1 MAQEYTVEQLNHGRK
16 VYDFMRWDY
25 WAFGISGLLL
35 IAAIVIM
42 GVRGFNWGLDF
53 TGGTVIEITLEKPAE
68 IDVMRDALQKA
79 GFEEPMLQNF
89 GSSHDIMVRM
99 PPAEGETGGQVLG
112 SQVLK
117 VINESTNQNAAVKR
131 IEFVGPS
138 VGADLAQTG
147 AMALMAALLSILVY
161 VGFRFEWR
169 LAAGVVIALAHDVII
184 TLGILS
190 LFHIE
195 IDLTIVASLMSV
207 IGYSLNDSIVVSD
220 RIREN
225 FRKIR
230 RGTPYEIFNV
240 SLTQTLHRTLI
251 TSGTTLMV
259 ILMLYLFGG
268 PVLEGFSLTMLIGVS
283 IGTASSIYVASALAL
298 KLGMKREHML
308 QQKVEKEGAPYEIFN
323 VSLTQTLHRTLITS
337 GTTLMVILMLY
348 LFGGP
353 VLEGFS
359 LTMLIGVSIGTASSI
374 YVASALALKLGMKRE
389 HMLQQKVEKEGADQ
403 PSILP

>member
-1 MAQEYTVEQLNHGRK
+1 MHCK
-16 VYDFMRWDY
+16 
-25 WAFGISGLLL
+25 
-35 IAAIVIM
+35 
-42 GVRGFNWGLDF
+42 
-53 TGGTVIEITLEKPAE
+53 KP
-68 IDVMRDALQKA
+68 VLKA
-79 GFEEPMLQNF
+79 NVLQNF

-147 AMALMAALLSILVY
+147 AMALMAALLSILCCY

-225 FRKIR
+225 FRQDPWRVRLTK
-230 RGTPYEIFNV
+230 
-240 SLTQTLHRTLI
+240 SLTC
-251 TSGTTLMV
+251 
-259 ILMLYLFGG
+259 
-268 PVLEGFSLTMLIGVS
+268 P
-283 IGTASSIYVASALAL
+283 
-298 KLGMKREHML
+298 
-308 QQKVEKEGAPYEIFN
+308 
-323 VSLTQTLHRTLITS
+323 
-337 GTTLMVILMLY
+337 
-348 LFGGP
+348 
-353 VLEGFS
+353 
-359 LTMLIGVSIGTASSI
+359 
-374 YVASALALKLGMKRE
+374 
-389 HMLQQKVEKEGADQ
+389 
-403 PSILP
+403 

>member
-16 VYDFMRWDY
+16 VWDFMRWDY
-25 WAFGISGLLL
+25 WAFGISGFLL
-35 IAAIVIM
+35 ILSIVIM
-42 GVRGFNWGLDF
+42 GVKGFNWGLDF
-53 TGGTVIEITLEKPAE
+53 TGGTVIEITLEKPV
-68 IDVMRDALQKA
+68 DMDQMRESLQKA
-79 GFEEPMLQNF
+79 GFEEPLLQNF
-89 GSSHDIMVRM
+89 DIMVRM
-99 PPAEGETGGQVLG
+99 PPVHDANGSQELG
-112 SQVLK
+112 SKVVQ
-117 VINESTNQNAAVKR
+117 VINETTSQDATVKR

-147 AMALMAALLSILVY
+147 AMALLVALISILIY

-169 LAAGVVIALAHDVII
+169 LAAGVVIALAHDVVI
-184 TLGILS
+184 TMGILS

-259 ILMLYLFGG
+259 ILMLFLFGG

-298 KLGMKREHML
+298 KLGMKREH
-308 QQKVEKEGAPYEIFN
+308 
-323 VSLTQTLHRTLITS
+323 LI
-337 GTTLMVILMLY
+337 
-348 LFGGP
+348 
-353 VLEGFS
+353 
-359 LTMLIGVSIGTASSI
+359 
-374 YVASALALKLGMKRE
+374 
-389 HMLQQKVEKEGADQ
+389 QQKVEKEGADQ

>member
-147 AMALMAALLSILVY
+147 A
-161 VGFRFEWR
+161 WR

-308 QQKVEKEGAPYEIFN
+308 QQKVEKEGA
-323 VSLTQTLHRTLITS
+323 
-337 GTTLMVILMLY
+337 
-348 LFGGP
+348 
-353 VLEGFS
+353 
-359 LTMLIGVSIGTASSI
+359 
-374 YVASALALKLGMKRE
+374 
-389 HMLQQKVEKEGADQ
+389 DQ

>member
-1 MAQEYTVEQLNHGRK
+1 MAQEYTVEQLNYGRK

-25 WAFGISGLLL
+25 WAFSLSGLLL
-35 IAAIVIM
+35 ILSIVVM

-53 TGGTVIEITLEKPAE
+53 TGGTVIEISLEKSVDLE
-68 IDVMRDALQKA
+68 QMREALQKA
-79 GFEEPMLQNF
+79 GFADPLVQNF
-89 GSSHDIMVRM
+89 GSSRDIMVRM
-99 PPAEGETGGQVLG
+99 PPAHDESGGQALG
-112 SQVLK
+112 SKVVN
-117 VINESTNQNAAVKR
+117 VINASTSQNAVVKR

-147 AMALMAALLSILVY
+147 AMALMAALICILIY

-184 TLGILS
+184 TMGVLS
-190 LFHIE
+190 LFNIE

-251 TSGTTLMV
+251 TSGTTLVV

-268 PVLEGFSLTMLIGVS
+268 AMLKGFSLTMLIGVT

-308 QQKVEKEGAPYEIFN
+308 V
-323 VSLTQTLHRTLITS
+323 
-337 GTTLMVILMLY
+337 
-348 LFGGP
+348 
-353 VLEGFS
+353 
-359 LTMLIGVSIGTASSI
+359 
-374 YVASALALKLGMKRE
+374 
-389 HMLQQKVEKEGADQ
+389 QKVEKEGADQ
-403 PSILP
+403 PSLLP

>member
-25 WAFGISGLLL
+25 WAFAISGLLL
-35 IAAIVIM
+35 VASIVVM

-53 TGGTVIEITLEKPAE
+53 TGGTGIEIGLGKPA
-68 IDVMRDALQKA
+68 DLGVMREALVKT
-79 GFEEPMLQNF
+79 GFEEPLLQNF
-89 GSSHDIMVRM
+89 GSSRDIMVRM
-99 PPAEGETGGQVLG
+99 PPAQGETGGQALG
-112 SQVLK
+112 IKVVN
-117 VINESTNQNAAVKR
+117 VINQATGQNAAVKR

-138 VGADLAQTG
+138 VGADLAQAG
-147 AMALMAALLSILVY
+147 AMALLVALLSILVY

-184 TLGILS
+184 TMGVLS
-190 LFHIE
+190 LFQIE
-195 IDLTIVASLMSV
+195 IDLTIIASLMSV

-240 SLTQTLHRTLI
+240 SLTQTLQRTLI
-251 TSGTTLMV
+251 TSGTTLVV

-268 PVLEGFSLTMLIGVS
+268 AMLQGFSLTMLIGVS

-298 KLGMKREHML
+298 KLGMKREHL
-308 QQKVEKEGAPYEIFN
+308 
-323 VSLTQTLHRTLITS
+323 
-337 GTTLMVILMLY
+337 
-348 LFGGP
+348 
-353 VLEGFS
+353 
-359 LTMLIGVSIGTASSI
+359 
-374 YVASALALKLGMKRE
+374 
-389 HMLQQKVEKEGADQ
+389 LQQKVEKEGADQ
-403 PSILP
+403 PSLLP

>member
-1 MAQEYTVEQLNHGRK
+1 VAQEYTVEQLNHGRK
-16 VYDFMRWDY
+16 VWDFMRWDY
-25 WAFGISGLLL
+25 WAFGISGFLL
-35 IAAIVIM
+35 ILSIVIM
-42 GVRGFNWGLDF
+42 GVKGFNWGLDF
-53 TGGTVIEITLEKPAE
+53 TGGTVIEIPGKTGRYGP
-68 IDVMRDALQKA
+68 DAPVLQKA
-79 GFEEPMLQNF
+79 GFEEPLLQNF
-89 GSSHDIMVRM
+89 GSSRDIMVRM
-99 PPAEGETGGQVLG
+99 PPVHDANGSQELG
-112 SQVLK
+112 SKVVS
-117 VINESTNQNAAVKR
+117 VINETTSQNATVKR

-147 AMALMAALLSILVY
+147 AMALMVALISILVY

-169 LAAGVVIALAHDVII
+169 LAAGVVIALAHDVVI
-184 TLGILS
+184 TMGVLS

-268 PVLEGFSLTMLIGVS
+268 PVLEGFSLTMLIGVT

-298 KLGMKREHML
+298 KLGMKREHL
-308 QQKVEKEGAPYEIFN
+308 
-323 VSLTQTLHRTLITS
+323 
-337 GTTLMVILMLY
+337 
-348 LFGGP
+348 
-353 VLEGFS
+353 
-359 LTMLIGVSIGTASSI
+359 
-374 YVASALALKLGMKRE
+374 
-389 HMLQQKVEKEGADQ
+389 LQQKVEKEGADQ

>member
-1 MAQEYTVEQLNHGRK
+1 
-16 VYDFMRWDY
+16 MRWDY
-25 WAFGISGLLL
+25 WAFGLSGLLL
-35 IAAIVIM
+35 ILSIAVM

-53 TGGTVIEITLEKPAE
+53 TGGTVIEISLEKSVDLE
-68 IDVMRDALQKA
+68 QMREALQKA
-79 GFEEPMLQNF
+79 GFADPLVQNF
-89 GSSHDIMVRM
+89 GSSRDIMVRM
-99 PPAEGETGGQVLG
+99 PPAHDESGGQALG
-112 SQVLK
+112 SKVVN
-117 VINESTNQNAAVKR
+117 VINESTSQNAAIKR

-138 VGADLAQTG
+138 VGADLAQNG
-147 AMALMAALLSILVY
+147 AMALMAALISILVY

-184 TLGILS
+184 TMGILS
-190 LFHIE
+190 LFDIE

-251 TSGTTLMV
+251 TSGTTLVV

-268 PVLEGFSLTMLIGVS
+268 AMLKGFSLTMLIGVA
-283 IGTASSIYVASALAL
+283 IGTVSSIYVASALAL

-308 QQKVEKEGAPYEIFN
+308 V
-323 VSLTQTLHRTLITS
+323 
-337 GTTLMVILMLY
+337 
-348 LFGGP
+348 
-353 VLEGFS
+353 
-359 LTMLIGVSIGTASSI
+359 
-374 YVASALALKLGMKRE
+374 
-389 HMLQQKVEKEGADQ
+389 QKVEKEGADQ
-403 PSILP
+403 PSLLP